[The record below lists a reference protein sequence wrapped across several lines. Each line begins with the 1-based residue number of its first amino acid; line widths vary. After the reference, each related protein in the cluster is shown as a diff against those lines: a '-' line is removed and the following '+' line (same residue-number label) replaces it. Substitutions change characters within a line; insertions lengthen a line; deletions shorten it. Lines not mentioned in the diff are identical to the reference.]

1 MNALQT
7 RTRCLTALALF
18 LLLACGKD
26 STAPAPPPAVA
37 SVAVAPSTSSLTV
50 GDTLRLAATVKDAS
64 GNVLTDR
71 VVTWASSSPA
81 VATVSGTGLVTG
93 VRADAQQVMI
103 TATSETVSGSA
114 GVTVTAPEPTVSFAT
129 IEAAAYHTCGR
140 TAAGAAYCWGDNGA
154 AQLGIGALSPA
165 NATTP
170 QAVGGD
176 LTFASVSVG
185 GIHACGLTAGGTAY
199 CWGGGLYGGFG
210 GGAPRAEICTGSPPC
225 RSGAPPPAGGAAVS
239 AVW

>member
-18 LLLACGKD
+18 LLPACGND

-50 GDTLRLAATVKDAS
+50 GDTVRLAATVEDAR
-64 GNVLTDR
+64 GNVLSAR
-71 VVTWASSSPA
+71 VVTWASSNPA

-129 IEAAAYHTCGR
+129 VEAGAYHTCGR
-140 TAAGAAYCWGDNGA
+140 TTAGAAYCWGDNGA

-165 NATTP
+165 ITTTL
-170 QAVGGD
+170 QAVRGSRT
-176 LTFASVSVG
+176 LTSASVG
-185 GIHACGLTAGGTAY
+185 GIHACGLTAGGAAY
-199 CWGGGLYGGFG
+199 CWGGDL
-210 GGAPRAEICTGSPPC
+210 
-225 RSGAPPPAGGAAVS
+225 
-239 AVW
+239 